1 MNAFKRNETK
11 RLFVL
16 LGITVHW
23 TLVVVDNPGD
33 PHLYYCD
40 SMNYPLK
47 NILAKDYT
55 GITIE

>member
-1 MNAFKRNETK
+1 M
-11 RLFVL
+11 FVL